1 VLTLYYQMNCPYS
14 LRVRLILAEKQV
26 PFSRRVVT
34 EGEEPADLVEISG
47 GDVPVLVDD
56 SFSVTDS
63 TVIAEYLEDSI
74 ARPALRP
81 PDARGRAVI
90 RTSMRLID
98 NDLMAPIERLA
109 NGPPEE
115 RDALVGASVL
125 EGLSIWENHLGDNG
139 LLWGMEFSHADVW
152 LVAAIERAATLG
164 WEPAQRFTKIQVW
177 RSRMR
182 ERASIRAERLDH
194 EI

>member
-1 VLTLYYQMNCPYS
+1 MLTLYYKMHCPYS

-47 GDVPVLVDD
+47 GEVPVLVDD

-63 TVIAEYLEDSI
+63 TVIAEYLEDAF

-90 RTSMRLID
+90 RTATCRCECLGSSL
-98 NDLMAPIERLA
+98 
-109 NGPPEE
+109 
-115 RDALVGASVL
+115 
-125 EGLSIWENHLGDNG
+125 HLGK
-139 LLWGMEFSHADVW
+139 
-152 LVAAIERAATLG
+152 
-164 WEPAQRFTKIQVW
+164 P
-177 RSRMR
+177 SR
-182 ERASIRAERLDH
+182 
-194 EI
+194 